1 MTKEVVF
8 EKIKEI
14 FRDIFDDEELLIQ
27 DSTNSSDIEEW
38 DSLNHINLVVA
49 IESELSIKFDLEE
62 LSNFKNVG
70 AMIDL
75 IIIKLKS

>member
-8 EKIKEI
+8 VKIQEI
-14 FRDIFDDEELLIQ
+14 FRDIFDDEKLVIQ
-27 DSTNSSDIEEW
+27 DSTNSSDIEDW

-49 IESELSIKFDLEE
+49 IESDLNIKFDLEE
-62 LSNFKNVG
+62 LSNLKNVG

-75 IIIKLKS
+75 IIIKLKN